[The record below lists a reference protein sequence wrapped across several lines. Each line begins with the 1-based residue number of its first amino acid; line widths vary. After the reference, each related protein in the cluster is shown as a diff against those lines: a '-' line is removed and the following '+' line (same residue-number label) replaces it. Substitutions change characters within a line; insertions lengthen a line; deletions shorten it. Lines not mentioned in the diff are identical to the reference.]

1 MLTFLLE
8 PRNEI
13 AFGYR
18 VRITCA
24 FAGCRNLFI
33 FIFYNNAVG
42 VHFDI
47 VANDRRWQAFRWLN
61 PGCYAHIRRWGG
73 GSPGI

>member
-13 AFGYR
+13 AFCYW
-18 VRITCA
+18 VRITSA

-47 VANDRRWQAFRWLN
+47 VANDRLW
-61 PGCYAHIRRWGG
+61 
-73 GSPGI
+73 